1 MPNFKTPSSCLGA
14 GQIFVRREIW
24 EICQFTRHDLKENV
38 NQENMLCTFSRSI
51 SVRGPQEYFIFAGL
65 LHNDPYTEY
74 KYCGS
79 QVYVPAASPGP
90 STVQFVRPYANRPNP
105 HPYANHPSQSS
116 TCTSYIMIDQI
127 ESSQVEDSRTGE
139 SGKRG
144 KGPKKQ
150 AAKYDSF
157 ELEEERYLVNLWVS

>member
-1 MPNFKTPSSCLGA
+1 
-14 GQIFVRREIW
+14 
-24 EICQFTRHDLKENV
+24 
-38 NQENMLCTFSRSI
+38 MLCTFSRSN

-105 HPYANHPSQSS
+105 HPYANHPIQSS

-127 ESSQVEDSRTGE
+127 ESSQVEDSRTDE

>member
-1 MPNFKTPSSCLGA
+1 
-14 GQIFVRREIW
+14 
-24 EICQFTRHDLKENV
+24 
-38 NQENMLCTFSRSI
+38 MLCTFSRSN

-105 HPYANHPSQSS
+105 HPYANHSSQPS
-116 TCTSYIMIDQI
+116 TCTSYITIDQI
-127 ESSQVEDSRTGE
+127 ESSQVEDSRTDE

>member
-1 MPNFKTPSSCLGA
+1 
-14 GQIFVRREIW
+14 
-24 EICQFTRHDLKENV
+24 
-38 NQENMLCTFSRSI
+38 MLCTFSRSN

-105 HPYANHPSQSS
+105 HPYANRPNPHPYANRPNPHPYANHPSQSS
-116 TCTSYIMIDQI
+116 TCTSYITIDQI
-127 ESSQVEDSRTGE
+127 ESSQVEDSRTDE

-157 ELEEERYLVNLWVS
+157 ELEEELYLVNLWVS

>member
-1 MPNFKTPSSCLGA
+1 
-14 GQIFVRREIW
+14 
-24 EICQFTRHDLKENV
+24 
-38 NQENMLCTFSRSI
+38 MLCTFSRSI

-90 STVQFVRPYANRPNP
+90 SPVQFVHPYANRPNP

-127 ESSQVEDSRTGE
+127 ESSQVEDSRTDE

-144 KGPKKQ
+144 KGPEKQ